1 MNFEKVSPTPT
12 DKKLLGDESVERL
25 LSIVWF
31 NLSRKENTEELKE
44 VFKEVLE
51 KIKQRLQTNH
61 DPIKTLEYLE
71 MVLRTIAYTRDIR
84 YGKGER
90 DLSYMMIYALYKF
103 FPIPAIYLM
112 KEIVGQNEESYGSW
126 KDIPRLC
133 DYIKKETNEHNPL
146 IITLVE
152 MATNRLKTDVED
164 QKSQHYPPGTQENYS
179 NFPSRNLM
187 MEKGKELQFPRRAG
201 GLESAKRILM
211 KGLEILRIS
220 EEPGVPPKKSNVAKW
235 IPREGSKY
243 GWLFDIFVKN
253 YYQLSVAPTNKNRS
267 NFRKLVSKTNREIG
281 TADKPKSKHM
291 PPIKYLNFSIP
302 IDAFI
307 KKAKKI
313 TENLEIKKLDDQWE
327 KYSKQWSALN
337 KNIIP
342 LVDVSAEMTEPEYNT
357 AIGIGILL
365 SQNSILKNRLIC
377 FSQTASWISLNENL
391 GFTNTVKEIMNT
403 VPPPT
408 SRLIN
413 TGFKLIK
420 DAILETGMT
429 KDQINNLELVIVS
442 NFTNDSCHDYN
453 FNGNIT
459 EKKMKNMPKMTYW
472 NISQNMTIPNKEKD
486 QIENTNGGI
495 KYIAGQVSL
504 EEFKSKETKIE
515 TIRKI
520 LANPRYDKIK
530 NMFES
535 IIH

>member
-1 MNFEKVSPTPT
+1 MNFEKVSPTPP

-31 NLSRKENTEELKE
+31 NLSRKENTSELKE
-44 VFKEVLE
+44 IFMEVLE
-51 KIKQRLQTNH
+51 KIKRRNQMNH

-71 MVLRTIAYTRDIR
+71 MVLCTIAYTRDIR

-126 KDIPRLC
+126 KDISRLC

-152 MATNRLKTDVED
+152 MATNRLKRDER
-164 QKSQHYPPGTQENYS
+164 E
-179 NFPSRNLM
+179 
-187 MEKGKELQFPRRAG
+187 
-201 GLESAKRILM
+201 ES
-211 KGLEILRIS
+211 
-220 EEPGVPPKKSNVAKW
+220 PSNVAKW

-243 GWLFDIFVKN
+243 GWLFDIFVKT

-267 NFRKLVSKTNREIG
+267 NFRKLVSRTNREIG

-291 PPIKYLNFSIP
+291 PPIKDLHLCTFKTPTPEGRAVMSERGDADCAFSRRERNGVNFSIP

-313 TENLEIKKLDDQWE
+313 TDNSEKKRLDDQWE

-342 LVDVSAEMTEPEYNT
+342 LIDVSAEMSEPEYNG

-365 SQNSILKNRLIC
+365 SQNSLLQNRLIC
-377 FSQTASWISLNENL
+377 FSQTASWISLNRNL
-391 GFTNTVKEIMNT
+391 GFTDTVKEIMNV

-408 SRLIN
+408 TRLIN
-413 TGFKLIK
+413 AGFDLIK
-420 DAILETGMT
+420 DAILETKMK
-429 KDQINNLELVIVS
+429 KDQIDDLEIVVVS
-442 NFTNDSCHDYN
+442 NFANDTCNDD
-453 FNGNIT
+453 IT
-459 EKKMKNMPKMTYW
+459 EKKVKGKPKLTYW
-472 NISQNMTIPNKEKD
+472 NISQNMTIPNKGK
-486 QIENTNGGI
+486 NI
-495 KYIAGQVSL
+495 KYIAGHTTL
-504 EEFKSKETKIE
+504 EEFISNKLPIE
-515 TIRKI
+515 TMIKI
-520 LANPRYDKIK
+520 LSNPRYDKIR
-530 NMFES
+530 NMFENLRS
-535 IIH
+535 E